1 MGKECTKAK
10 KEVEVYTFIITQF
23 EAKVKA
29 CKCEKP
35 KPTPEPKP
43 EPPTCDETLE
53 ENKKTLK
60 EMSEKL
66 KKLGAEFANDCP
78 TDKRRLQA
86 PTPAP
91 VKPDVCDEKKA
102 TLEKLTQDTKDLL
115 AVTKA
120 LACYDEP
127 EIDPPVEKKTCEELL
142 KIRADQKHKIHVL
155 TVSKQQ
161 VCDKK
166 RRLQAPTPPPA
177 KPDVKPAPIDIEYNC
192 KSVEYSLKKRQFA
205 LDDVIQEL
213 KKKKCSVPEDPKPT
227 CQEQCDKDNKILES
241 MKDDLEK
248 KKTAVTK
255 SCEAEKRRLQAPTPT
270 PAPKLETKEC
280 TKAKKEVEVYTFI
293 ITQFEAKVK
302 ACKCEKP
309 KPTPEPKPEPPTC
322 DETLEENKKTLK
334 EMSEKLKKLG
344 AEFANDCPT
353 DKRRLQAPT
362 PAPVKPDVCDEKKAT
377 LEKLTQDTKDLLAV
391 TKALACYDEPEID
404 PPVEKKTCEEL
415 LKIRADQKHK
425 IHVLTVSKQQ
435 VCDKKRRLQAPTPP
449 PAKPDVKPAPID
461 IEYNCK
467 S

>member
-1 MGKECTKAK
+1 MGPEPTKEDEFCKNIDDRIKARQGELD
-10 KEVEVYTFIITQF
+10 EVEKQ
-23 EAKVKA
+23 
-29 CKCEKP
+29 
-35 KPTPEPKP
+35 
-43 EPPTCDETLE
+43 
-53 ENKKTLK
+53 
-60 EMSEKL
+60 
-66 KKLGAEFANDCP
+66 
-78 TDKRRLQA
+78 
-86 PTPAP
+86 
-91 VKPDVCDEKKA
+91 
-102 TLEKLTQDTKDLL
+102 LL
-115 AVTKA
+115 
-120 LACYDEP
+120 D
-127 EIDPPVEKKTCEELL
+127 
-142 KIRADQKHKIHVL
+142 
-155 TVSKQQ
+155 
-161 VCDKK
+161 
-166 RRLQAPTPPPA
+166 
-177 KPDVKPAPIDIEYNC
+177 
-192 KSVEYSLKKRQFA
+192 
-205 LDDVIQEL
+205 
-213 KKKKCSVPEDPKPT
+213 KKCSVPEDPKPT

-255 SCEAEKRRLQAPTPT
+255 SCEAEKRRLQAPT

-404 PPVEKKTCEEL
+404 PPVEEKDCEEL

-435 VCDKKRRLQAPTPP
+435 VCDKKDAFKHLPP
-449 PAKPDVKPAPID
+449 HLL
-461 IEYNCK
+461 NQM
-467 S
+467 